1 MRIRNLKQED
11 FTRLWE
17 MDWSPLIKERD
28 SIYLVIAVDQQGT
41 SFVAEDE
48 DGNWLGVL
56 LVTRSAD
63 GASCYVNH
71 LLVRGEAREKG
82 VGSALVER
90 LKEACRSLGIRRIWF
105 LTSEKTRGFYERLGF
120 QVDFSYFCE
129 SVSEHIQ
136 KQKRVLAMKLD
147 L

>member
-48 DGNWLGVL
+48 DGEWLGVL

-71 LLVRGEAREKG
+71 LLVKDEARGRG
-82 VGSALVER
+82 VGSALMER

-120 QVDFSYFCE
+120 QVDFSLFCE
-129 SVSEHIQ
+129 AAGEYL
-136 KQKRVLAMKLD
+136 KERKRTLAMKLD